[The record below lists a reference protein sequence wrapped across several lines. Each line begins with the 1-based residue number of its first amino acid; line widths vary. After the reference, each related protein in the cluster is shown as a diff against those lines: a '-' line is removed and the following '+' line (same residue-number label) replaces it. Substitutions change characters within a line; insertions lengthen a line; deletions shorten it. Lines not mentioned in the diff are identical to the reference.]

1 MKKLLLSFVSFL
13 LFFLLSNNVFA
24 IEIKNKVQVSSS
36 SGFET
41 QERDFLG
48 GQRVYVRLQSS
59 SSGDKEKTLKLLDG
73 EKKEVLRLDFEVSGG
88 MYSASFI
95 APNKEGVYYLD
106 IRIDSGQGSVFAGQQ
121 NINIGEVTGSVASS
135 AESRVEVKITS
146 GAVKVS
152 EIKITPVDE
161 REKPQD
167 KEVPTV
173 APMEKPIETKTFIG
187 KIHNWWLRFLSNLT
201 NWLK

>member
-1 MKKLLLSFVSFL
+1 MKKLLLSLASFP
-13 LFFLLSNNVFA
+13 LFFLLSSNVLA

-36 SGFET
+36 AGFET
-41 QERDFLG
+41 QERDFQA
-48 GQRVYVRLQSS
+48 GQRIYVRLQSS
-59 SSGDKEKTLKLLDG
+59 SSGDKEKTLKLLDS

-95 APNKEGVYYLD
+95 APSKGGVYYLD
-106 IRIDSGQGSVFAGQQ
+106 IRIDSGQGSVFASQQ
-121 NINIGEVTGSVASS
+121 NINIGEASGSVASS
-135 AESRVEVKITS
+135 AESRVEVNVTGS
-146 GAVKVS
+146 AVRVT

-161 REKPQD
+161 EEKP
-167 KEVPTV
+167 V
-173 APMEKPIETKTFIG
+173 ETKTFVG

>member
-1 MKKLLLSFVSFL
+1 MLLSLASFP
-13 LFFLLSNNVFA
+13 LFFLLSSNVLA
-24 IEIKNKVQVSSS
+24 IETKNKVQVSSS
-36 SGFET
+36 AGFET
-41 QERDFLG
+41 QERDFSA
-48 GQRVYVRLQSS
+48 GQRIYVRLQSS
-59 SSGDKEKTLKLLDG
+59 SSGDKEKTLKLLDS

-95 APNKEGVYYLD
+95 APNKGGVYYLD

-121 NINIGEVTGSVASS
+121 NINIGEATGSVASS
-135 AESRVEVKITS
+135 VESRVEVKVTG
-146 GAVKVS
+146 GAVKFS

-161 REKPQD
+161 EEKPLEQ
-167 KEVPTV
+167 KVPTV
-173 APMEKPIETKTFIG
+173 APTEKPVETKTFVG